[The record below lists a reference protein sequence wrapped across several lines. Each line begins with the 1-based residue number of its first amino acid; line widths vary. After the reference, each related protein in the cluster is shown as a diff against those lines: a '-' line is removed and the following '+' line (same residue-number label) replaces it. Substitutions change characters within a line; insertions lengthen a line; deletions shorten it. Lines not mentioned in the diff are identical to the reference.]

1 MAARTPVPS
10 ISFRDSAFDPER
22 SESFCLVLEISAE
35 AISLA
40 VLDNLTNDFLA
51 FEHYPLRKV
60 ADEQT
65 LAATVELLAANHD
78 WLTNRFKRTDCI
90 LVTERFTLVPAALFD
105 SASAAQYLRFNQ
117 PLSEADEVLTDILR
131 QPDARNIYA
140 VAESLTAVLRRQF
153 AGIRFRSHLSPLIE
167 RTLSVNKN
175 AEGRRVLVHIQQQ
188 RFDLLISDG
197 GLLLLANTYRYQSAE
212 DVAYYLLFACEQLR
226 LNPEQVPVDIVGE
239 IAPDSAIYKLLTK
252 YVRHVKFGG
261 RPVDARFATGFGQ
274 LLTHWHFNLFA
285 LHYYA

>member
-1 MAARTPVPS
+1 MPVRTPTPA
-10 ISFRDSAFDPER
+10 ISFRDAAFDPER
-22 SESFCLVLEISAE
+22 SESFCLVLEISPE
-35 AISLA
+35 TISLA

-60 ADEQT
+60 ADENT
-65 LAATVELLAANHD
+65 LAATLEQLSAQHE

-117 PLSEADEVLTDILR
+117 PLAAHDEVLTDMLR

-140 VAESLTAVLRRQF
+140 VSENLTAVLRRQF
-153 AGIRFRSHLSPLIE
+153 TGIRFRHHLSPLIE

-175 AEGRRVLVHIQQQ
+175 ADGRRILVHIQQQ
-188 RFDLLISDG
+188 RFDLLITDG
-197 GLLLLANTYRYQSAE
+197 GLLLLANTYRFQSAE

-226 LNPEQVPVDIVGE
+226 LNPEQVPVEIVGE
-239 IAPDSAIYKLLTK
+239 IDPDSAIYKLLFK

-261 RPVDARFATGFGQ
+261 RPVEARFTAGFGQ
-274 LLTHWHFNLFA
+274 LLTH
-285 LHYYA
+285 YYA